1 MDIDK
6 LTIGELKQLIKLTQ
20 GLSVGCATP
29 APSDF
34 RVKVGDNILIRGV
47 TLYYVGHVES
57 VSETEIVLS
66 DASWVADTGR
76 FNEALK
82 TGVLNEVEPF
92 PNGEVTVKQGA
103 IMDYSPWPHA
113 LPKEVK

>member
-6 LTIGELKQLIKLTQ
+6 LTIGELKQLVAMAQ
-20 GLSVGCATP
+20 GLGVGCTSQKQGDTHA
-29 APSDF
+29 
-34 RVKVGDNILIRGV
+34 KVGENILIRGV

-76 FNEALK
+76 FNEALR

-92 PNGEVTVKQGA
+92 PNGAVTVKQGA
-103 IMDYSPWPHA
+103 IMDYSPWPHP